1 MSRQPTG
8 TNDDP
13 ESDDETVAQANPGEN
28 APLRG
33 APTTFPPSTS
43 GTPLPARNER
53 PGRGAGGEGDGSNG
67 EGDDA
72 NGEGDDANGQGD
84 SLAQVIYRFPLT
96 RIVLF
101 GVLAV
106 SLWVL
111 ISRILERFGWRDDDN
126 WTEAAAVLSALWIMG
141 RADGIS
147 LAGFGL
153 KQPRIALRDVLF
165 GFIIG
170 GLTMSAVVGSMAACG
185 WYHGHLQVIRP
196 VLWRSLEDAG
206 GLYLAIAISEELI
219 YRGYFL
225 QTLERRWGTDI
236 AFAATMVTFGLTH
249 VTIAIP
255 NATLTLR
262 LIGALSIA
270 VEAGIL
276 FAAAYLLTRRLW
288 MPIGLHW
295 AWNFFQGPVFGA
307 PVTGSI
313 DSMTVFRS
321 TISGPPWA
329 TGGPFG
335 PEASIPALTIGT
347 AIGLIMLYVAVR
359 KRHRKEATE

>member
-8 TNDDP
+8 TNDGP
-13 ESDDETVAQANPGEN
+13 ESNTEEQADGRDDSPGLAQA
-28 APLRG
+28 
-33 APTTFPPSTS
+33 
-43 GTPLPARNER
+43 
-53 PGRGAGGEGDGSNG
+53 
-67 EGDDA
+67 
-72 NGEGDDANGQGD
+72 
-84 SLAQVIYRFPLT
+84 IYRFPLT

-101 GVLAV
+101 VVQAV
-106 SLWVL
+106 ALWVL
-111 ISRILERFGWRDDDN
+111 ISRILERLGWRDDDN
-126 WTEAAAVLSALWIMG
+126 WAEAASVLGALWIMG
-141 RADGIS
+141 RADGVS

-153 KQPRIALRDVLF
+153 KQPRVALRDVLF

-185 WYHGHLQVIRP
+185 WYHGHLQPIRP

-249 VTIAIP
+249 VTIEIP

-288 MPIGLHW
+288 MPIGVHW

-313 DSMTVFRS
+313 HTMTVFRS
-321 TISGPPWA
+321 TISGPAWA

-359 KRHRKEATE
+359 KRHRKESRE